1 MKFALQDGPKFTPT
15 AKGSSEEVLNS
26 KCDILKLTRWL
37 QLEKILLEIGKNDER
52 IVYNTSNK

>member
-15 AKGSSEEVLNS
+15 AKGSVLNS
-26 KCDILKLTRWL
+26 NCDILKLTRWL